1 LSGDQF
7 LSVNADVTVTI
18 GNEVVRVRG
27 EGETITAEFSSL
39 SAGYKVLRDIGRLD
53 TLRSRVADFSEL
65 LSTVDLSIV
74 IRTPSQKLVT
84 LGKGGRSTLMKLLG
98 LPNGRLHLT

>member
-1 LSGDQF
+1 MSGNRF

-27 EGETITAEFSSL
+27 EGENITVEFLSL
-39 SAGYKVLRDIGRLD
+39 SAGYKVLRDICPLN
-53 TLRSRVADFSEL
+53 TLRGQIADFSNL

-74 IRTPSQKLVT
+74 IRTPSRKLVT
-84 LGKGGRSTLMKLLG
+84 LGKGGRSALMKTLG
-98 LPNGRLHLT
+98 LPNARLHLT